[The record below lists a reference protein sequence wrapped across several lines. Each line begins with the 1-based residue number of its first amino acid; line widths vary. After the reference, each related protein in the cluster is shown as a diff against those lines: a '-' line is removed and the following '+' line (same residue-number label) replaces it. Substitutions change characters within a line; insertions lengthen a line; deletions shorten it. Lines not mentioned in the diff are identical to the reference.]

1 MLCVS
6 CRSVPDVDAQR
17 FREEG
22 NACFRSKD
30 YQQALDKYT
39 AALNGWPDSTTFLHG
54 IMANVVPA
62 LLNRAACALELGDRA
77 TGRGRDRQQLYEHAI
92 RDTEEAIEFGGLRC
106 GVSKESA
113 KALYRRGRAHVSLS
127 KCRLDEVAAK
137 AHQEYSSQLKEAV
150 QRVPEVEE
158 VVQLFVVKGLRLAVQ
173 DLGVALDQ
181 NKQLGLGC
189 RQAQEHLRLAK
200 AQLLRV
206 DEEPNLVV
214 GEDAA
219 LAVNVAA
226 HAESV
231 IFRAGATWMANQVS
245 LEVPIRCSNNVV
257 TELPVYLLK
266 QPNTNNFGELA
277 VFIMCSDHLG
287 AETLAQRGEPLGV
300 DVKNELVSHLSDPSE
315 EQEELRCA
323 QEFMMSLNLA
333 RTQPDTVQALVDK
346 GLIMRKRMIGATPFG
361 EHRVVYSVNF

>member
-6 CRSVPDVDAQR
+6 FRSVPDVDARR

-39 AALNGWPDSTTFLHG
+39 KALNGWPDSTTVLHG
-54 IMANVVPA
+54 KIDNVVPA

-77 TGRGRDRQQLYEHAI
+77 TGHGRDRQQLFEHAI
-92 RDTEEAIEFGGLRC
+92 RDTDKAIEFGGLRC

-113 KALYRRGRAHVSLS
+113 KALYRRGRAHVSLNI
-127 KCRLDEVAAK
+127 CRLDEVAEK
-137 AHQEYSSQLKEAV
+137 VRQEYSLQLKEAL
-150 QRVPEVEE
+150 QRVPKVEE
-158 VVQLFVVKGLRLAVQ
+158 VVQLFMVKGLRLAVQ

-189 RQAQEHLRLAK
+189 RQAQEQLRLAK
-200 AQLLRV
+200 VQLARV
-206 DEEPNLVV
+206 DEEPILVV
-214 GEDAA
+214 GEEAA
-219 LAVNVAA
+219 MAVNLDA
-226 HAESV
+226 HGENVMFA
-231 IFRAGATWMANQVS
+231 AGATWMANKVS
-245 LEVPIRCSNNVV
+245 LEVPIRCSSGIV
-257 TELPVYLLK
+257 TELPVYLQK

-287 AETLAQRGEPLGV
+287 VGTLAQRGEPFGV
-300 DVKNELVSHLSDPSE
+300 GTKHELISHLSDPAE
-315 EQEELRCA
+315 EKEDLQCA

-346 GLIMRKRMIGATPFG
+346 GLIMRKRMIGVTPFG